1 MRDEY
6 EIQDLISRYSDAIT
20 RREWSTV
27 SSVFAAD
34 ATWQVLGEPGFRF
47 DGDKIGPG
55 IRSLV
60 EPANH
65 LIQMNTP
72 AIVAVNGNS
81 ATARSTIFETGEY
94 EAGRFQP
101 FKCRFESFGIY
112 SDRLRKDDGRW
123 RFASREFTILNMR
136 ISRVDAVSK

>member
-6 EIQDLISRYSDAIT
+6 EIQDLISRYSMRSRDASGRLS
-20 RREWSTV
+20 RRYLRAE
-27 SSVFAAD
+27 

-94 EAGRFQP
+94 EA
-101 FKCRFESFGIY
+101 
-112 SDRLRKDDGRW
+112 
-123 RFASREFTILNMR
+123 
-136 ISRVDAVSK
+136 